1 MDDRNNA
8 EIMKIIENE
17 IRMTQSETG
26 NSNIKHTFGN
36 DTMGV
41 ARNESGA
48 QSVKIFLEELEKRKT
63 GTISKGSVS
72 SSEIQD
78 LADDGSGVPEKQ
90 NEDEVQE
97 EEKKPP
103 IDPRDGSAGPDEFSS
118 QYSDLDRSQ
127 DTDMKEVKDVMK
139 KSIRIS
145 HADDMVKVRFLIGQE
160 EFGSMSVKNGS
171 GNAIS
176 FGGTKIFIDGNE
188 TILEV

>member
-17 IRMTQSETG
+17 IRMTQTETG
-26 NSNIKHTFGN
+26 NSDIKHTFGN
-36 DTMGV
+36 DTMGAV
-41 ARNESGA
+41 RNDSGA

-63 GTISKGSVS
+63 GVISKGSVY
-72 SSEIQD
+72 SSEGKD
-78 LADDGSGVPEKQ
+78 LADDGPGVPEKE
-90 NEDEVQE
+90 NEDEIQ

-103 IDPRDGSAGPDEFSS
+103 IDPRDESADPDEFSS
-118 QYSDLDRSQ
+118 QYSALDRLQ
-127 DTDMKEVKDVMK
+127 DTDVEEVKDVMK